1 MGVEDTA
8 KKDILDWGAS
18 CHAHAVPGSLWGY
31 LALVPRVIFFFFYHL
46 RGAEPLRM

>member
-31 LALVPRVIFFFFYHL
+31 LALVPRVFFFYHL